1 VISRIEVLNYRCLRF
16 IQRPLDAMHILVGP
30 NASGKTTFLDVIS
43 FLGRLVS
50 DGLETAFSER
60 TRNPLD
66 LVWGRGPG
74 VIELALEARIPERLL
89 PLLGEKGFET
99 VRYEVQIAV
108 DPDSYE
114 PEIRA
119 EKALFKRATPKN
131 LARQLAFPQMR
142 PLPASILSARGKGQR
157 LILNK
162 VSGGNDNFYS
172 EVHEESGKGWAPSY
186 RLGPRRSTLE
196 NLVGDESKFPVTT
209 WLQSLLKEGVQK
221 IALNS
226 LLIRQASPPGQGR
239 GFRPDGSN
247 LPWVVEDLKRK
258 APDNFRQWIDHLST
272 ALPDLESVRVVE
284 REDDRHAYLI
294 VGYRGG
300 LEVPSWMVSDGTLR
314 LLALTILAY
323 LPDATGIYLVEEPEN
338 GIHPTAVEAV
348 YQSLSSVYDGQVLV
362 ATHSPVLLAIAKPKQ
377 LLCFAKTPEGA
388 TDIVTGDE
396 HPALRDWRGEVNLG
410 DLFAAGVLG

>member
-1 VISRIEVLNYRCLRF
+1 MISRIEVLNYRCLRF